1 LEKKPSM
8 RLTQGC
14 ERELEPARWLS
25 GEPSV
30 GFLGDVGGMIVED
43 QLDSGLRRI
52 CRIEKF
58 EKFDELS
65 AAVAVSDEGMNF
77 TGQQINAG
85 QQTERTM
92 AFVLMI
98 TREGRM
104 DSGLRRQIRRGR
116 CDGLDSRLFVV
127 GDDRDRPAR
136 FLGLGSLFQDP
147 NLAINAQNFSHL
159 LLELGVATFQIVPHL
174 MRLNFFIAENLAD
187 RALGQIGKTFVPS
200 PWRILACMAGQQPSR
215 PQLVWIA
222 VILGLVARQR
232 HQPSLG
238 LRRNH
243 RLLARPWPVIQSGQR
258 AIGKRSLDAAFDSLM
273 MHANLSPNSKERR
286 GLTVR
291 ATFAPAPPDAPLQ
304 FASAQLL

>member
-1 LEKKPSM
+1 M
-8 RLTQGC
+8 FGC

-98 TREGRM
+98 TREGRVNVRL
-104 DSGLRRQIRRGR
+104 GRQ
-116 CDGLDSRLFVV
+116 V
-127 GDDRDRPAR
+127 G
-136 FLGLGSLFQDP
+136 G
-147 NLAINAQNFSHL
+147 
-159 LLELGVATFQIVPHL
+159 EEVA
-174 MRLNFFIAENLAD
+174 
-187 RALGQIGKTFVPS
+187 
-200 PWRILACMAGQQPSR
+200 
-215 PQLVWIA
+215 
-222 VILGLVARQR
+222 
-232 HQPSLG
+232 
-238 LRRNH
+238 
-243 RLLARPWPVIQSGQR
+243 PV
-258 AIGKRSLDAAFDSLM
+258 L
-273 MHANLSPNSKERR
+273 
-286 GLTVR
+286 
-291 ATFAPAPPDAPLQ
+291 
-304 FASAQLL
+304 